1 MRAAAGIKESRA
13 YKLVPQRRLKGEI
26 MKQENL
32 SRRSFVKSLAVM
44 GFGAVGAGALAGCSS
59 GSTPASAVAS
69 SGSDIAW
76 DKETDV
82 LVCGYGAAGASCA
95 IEAAD
100 NGAKVLIIEKAAL
113 PGGSMARCGGA
124 IMGAGTKVQA
134 DLGVEDTPDGL
145 YNWVKTCVNQ
155 NYDLCPDAIIK
166 AYAEHAGENVD
177 WLQQMCTDYCKRDL
191 FEVGMAVENEG
202 AQGNEATGDGG
213 NGVTAGCLNA
223 VGCEYD
229 SFGITKAEAV
239 ARSHWA
245 HSDGN
250 AANSGPELFE
260 PLYRNINK
268 KVEDGTV
275 ETAFKTA
282 LSRFILDDSGTVIG
296 VVAKT
301 DAGDINIKATKG
313 VMLATGGYC
322 ASDDMKMK
330 FCQEALP
337 YTTYM
342 CYDCEGDGINAAMTI
357 GADLYNM
364 CNFYPIE
371 VAQVYQYDPQY
382 NDVFNSWLN
391 MDDEGYMEV
400 PAMNMAECHGGV
412 KINTDAQVLDL
423 DGNPIAHLYASGN
436 DVGTN
441 IFGVPGNYPGCGC
454 YVSFAFAFGRIA
466 GQKLA
471 AETAI
476 A

>member
-1 MRAAAGIKESRA
+1 MLGATAA
-13 YKLVPQRRLKGEI
+13 
-26 MKQENL
+26 
-32 SRRSFVKSLAVM
+32 
-44 GFGAVGAGALAGCSS
+44 GAGALAGCSS
-59 GSTPASAVAS
+59 NSSASATTEPAS
-69 SGSDIAW
+69 GITW
-76 DKETDV
+76 DRETEV

-100 NGAKVLIIEKAAL
+100 NGAKVLIIEKAEL

-124 IMGAGTKVQA
+124 IMGAGTKVQQE
-134 DLGVEDTPDGL
+134 LGVEDDADAL

-155 NYDLCPDAIIK
+155 NYELCPDDIIRT
-166 AYAEHAGENVD
+166 YAEHSGENVN
-177 WLQQMCTDYCKRDL
+177 WLQQMCTDYYGRDL
-191 FEVGMAVENEG
+191 FELGMAVENEG

-229 SFGITKAEAV
+229 KFGISKAEAV

-245 HSDGN
+245 HSEGN

-260 PLYRNINK
+260 PLYENINGK
-268 KVEDGTV
+268 IKDGV
-275 ETAFKTA
+275 ISAEFKTA
-282 LSRFILDDSGTVIG
+282 LSKFITDEDGTVIG
-296 VVAKT
+296 VVATT
-301 DAGDINIKATKG
+301 DSGSINIKATKG

-342 CYDCEGDGINAAMTI
+342 CYDCEGDGINAAMSI

-412 KINTDAQVLDL
+412 RINTDAQVLDIN
-423 DGNPIAHLYASGN
+423 GNPIPHLYASGN

-441 IFGVPGNYPGCGC
+441 IFGIPGNYPGCGC
-454 YVSFAFAFGRIA
+454 YVSFAFAYGRIA

-471 AETAI
+471 AETA
-476 A
+476 AE